1 MKKYRFVRSFLY
13 ALQGVRQVFATEANM
28 RIHLI
33 FTVLVIICGFIFK
46 ISVTEWLFCILSF
59 GLVISMEMINTAI
72 EKYVDFVTPEY
83 HVDAGKAK
91 DIAAGAVLISAFFA
105 AIVGLIIFVPKG
117 WVLIVNL
124 IS

>member
-1 MKKYRFVRSFLY
+1 MKKSRFTHSFLF
-13 ALQGVRQVFATEANM
+13 ALKGVRHVFSSEANM

-33 FTVLVIICGFIFK
+33 FTLLVVLCGFIFK
-46 ISVTEWLFCILSF
+46 ISITEWMFCLLSF

-72 EKYVDFVTPEY
+72 EKYIDLLTPEY
-83 HVDAGKAK
+83 HAVAGKVK

-117 WVLIVNL
+117 WAFVQQLF
-124 IS
+124 